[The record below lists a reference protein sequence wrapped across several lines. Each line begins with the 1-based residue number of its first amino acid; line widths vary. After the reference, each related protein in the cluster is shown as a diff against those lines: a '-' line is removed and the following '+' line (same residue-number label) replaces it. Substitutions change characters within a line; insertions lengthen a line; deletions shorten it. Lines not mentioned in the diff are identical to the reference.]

1 MEIRKINTDKQ
12 KLLITY
18 AIVSDKFLE
27 EIYPILKEHKKLIYS
42 NFDNYYRTV
51 LNWCLDYFE
60 KYHKAPNQH
69 IQEIYNDNKQTLPI
83 EDQELLS
90 EFLSYLSSKYEKE
103 NINEKYVLDLS
114 LKYLREINLNILQK
128 EISELKKENK
138 IDEAEH
144 KILTYEKL
152 DRETEIKQETFLF
165 KDEKYAYNLCDNIS
179 NVKEENKLFKYKGD
193 LGTRLD
199 WICRED
205 FMSILGAEKIGKS
218 FMLRETA
225 ILCSID
231 YELNVLV
238 FNLEMSHDTYNRNF
252 YQNMSQEIKYKPE
265 DYVNVKLPYFDKNP
279 NGKYDI
285 KYNDLRKFGLNS
297 RKIKSVFN
305 KQKIK
310 TKGEICVRSFPS
322 GTLTFQKMS
331 KILDDYALN
340 GFVVDVVLI
349 DYLDNL
355 KSFNKNEYRH
365 GIDEKWLSAR
375 RLAQEKHI
383 AVITVSHTNKK
394 TFKKNIDAGDET
406 ETRTKGAHITHSI
419 GLNQTSEEKEKQL
432 MRINIVHNRDS
443 DFSRKEFFLCLE
455 CRSIGKVLL
464 DNLNI
469 AKVNYNQKKE
479 K

>member
-1 MEIRKINTDKQ
+1 MEVKRVTNDKQ

-42 NFDNYYRTV
+42 NFTNFYKTV
-51 LNWCLDYFE
+51 LNWCLEYFE
-60 KYHKAPNQH
+60 KYHKAPSQH

-90 EFLSYLSSKYEKE
+90 DFLSYLSDKYQKE

-114 LKYLREINLNILQK
+114 LKYLREINLNILQT
-128 EISELKKENK
+128 EITELKRENK

-165 KDEKYAYNLCDNIS
+165 KDAKYAYDLCDNIS
-179 NVKEENKLFKYKGD
+179 NVNESNKLFKLKGD
-193 LGTRLD
+193 LGNKLN

-218 FMLRETA
+218 FMLRELA
-225 ILCSID
+225 ILGSVD
-231 YELNVLV
+231 YGLNVVV
-238 FNLEMSHDTYNRNF
+238 FNLEMSHDTYCRNF
-252 YQNMSQEIKYKPE
+252 YQNMSQEIKYKKDDSE
-265 DYVNVKLPYFDKNP
+265 IVKLPYFEKNL
-279 NGKYDI
+279 NGKMDI
-285 KYNDLRKFGLNS
+285 KYDDLKKFGLNS
-297 RKIKSVFN
+297 RKMKGVFN

-310 TKGEICVRSFPS
+310 TKGEISVRSFPS

-349 DYLDNL
+349 DFLDNL
-355 KSFNKNEYRH
+355 QSFNKDYRH
-365 GIDEKWLSAR
+365 SIDEKWLSAR

-383 AVITVSHTNKK
+383 AVVTVSHTNKK
-394 TFKKNIDAGDET
+394 TFHKNIDAGDET
-406 ETRTKGAHITHSI
+406 ENRTKGAHITHSI
-419 GLNQTSEEKEKQL
+419 GLNQTPEEKTKQL

-443 DFSRKEFFLCLE
+443 DFNRKEMFLCLE

-469 AKVNYNQKKE
+469 NKVNYSQKKE